1 VRMAGVIDCDA
12 DEGRAA
18 GERNG
23 PDGGHYVGLVAEAGR
38 EEDDRAAVQET
49 KGIGRLK

>member
-1 VRMAGVIDCDA
+1 MASVIDGDA

-18 GERNG
+18 GERNR

-49 KGIGRLK
+49 KGIGRLE